1 MPASETKFWE
11 LSGIFLSVAQMIISL
26 ERVEKYEKRLEE
38 MGETLFKCEQY
49 CDTPDNEK
57 SLVVKHR
64 CRYSELRNLDAAF
77 NAWYDNVP
85 RYNVCES
92 GIQRG
97 KGKVSEVT
105 GDVMRKLFRQN
116 NGYTPLAMVGNVSS
130 VMVGYVKATA
140 ATRAYNHN
148 AETKRKMEDQLLHWK
163 KVVTIP
169 VEREGTYADFG
180 GPIKAWLQ
188 TTGEWGQGFN
198 SGAAGFGSSLYRL
211 LHSRN
216 MNQQEFGP
224 IPQRQQEVVTIGW
237 GIPRR

>member
-1 MPASETKFWE
+1 MPASATKFWE
-11 LSGIFLSVAQMIISL
+11 LAGIFLSVAQMIISL
-26 ERVEKYEKRLEE
+26 ERVRKYEKKLEE
-38 MGETLFKCEQY
+38 MADVFFKCG
-49 CDTPDNEK
+49 DNCPGE
-57 SLVVKHR
+57 SLAVKHR
-64 CRYSELRNLDAAF
+64 CRYRELRNLDAAF

-85 RYNVCES
+85 QYDVCES
-92 GIQRG
+92 GIHRG

-105 GDVMRKLFRQN
+105 GDVMRKFFRQN

-148 AETKRKMEDQLLHWK
+148 AEMKRKMEDQLLHWK

-188 TTGEWGQGFN
+188 TAGEWGQGFN

-224 IPQRQQEVVTIGW
+224 IPQRQQEVVTVGW